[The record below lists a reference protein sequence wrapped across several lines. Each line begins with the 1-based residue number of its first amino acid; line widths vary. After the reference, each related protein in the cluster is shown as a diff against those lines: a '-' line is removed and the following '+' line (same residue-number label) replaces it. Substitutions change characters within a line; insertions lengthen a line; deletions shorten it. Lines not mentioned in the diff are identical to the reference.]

1 MITDAVERL
10 SLDVDPSLVASVEVV
25 LVDALCRNVMA
36 VVRKELC
43 VREGV
48 YVDGWVA
55 HTTELAR
62 HLFGHREYVKRPLW
76 CALMLFA
83 V

>member
-1 MITDAVERL
+1 MITEAVEL
-10 SLDVDPSLVASVEVV
+10 LPLNVDPDLVASIEIV

-62 HLFGHREYVKRPLW
+62 HLFGHRKYVTRPLW